1 MLKKISAGI
10 TIGILLILMSS
21 TSVFAG
27 NVLLTLSAENGEAGN
42 SVIISGTYD
51 PNEWVSIKITDQKGN
66 LIFFKSI
73 KTQDNGNYNTTFIVP
88 DINAETLKVTAG
100 NGNDT
105 QNAVFTV
112 TEKTTPSSPSSD
124 TGTDTTAPDPSKEST
139 QEMTD
144 EPSVNMQTSDK
155 KIYIIPISIEENRET
170 ETVTIIISSADLPEG
185 TISIML
191 PDTTI
196 IDTKNKETIKFTLNT
211 SFISKDKLITIT
223 ALDEEDLTITDC
235 YVRVNLPDASEPSE
249 IPDAS
254 APQTEESNSPILLW
268 IFGAVILAGGITVAV
283 LIKRKKRKNT

>member
-10 TIGILLILMSS
+10 TIGILLILMLS

-73 KTQDNGNYNTTFIVP
+73 KTQDNGTYNTTFIVP

-105 QNAVFTV
+105 QNAAFTV
-112 TEKTTPSSPSSD
+112 TQKTNPSSPSSD
-124 TGTDTTAPDPSKEST
+124 TGTDTTAPDPSKDPT

-155 KIYIIPISIEENRET
+155 KIYIIPISIKENREA
-170 ETVTIIISSADLPEG
+170 ETVTIIISSADLPED
-185 TISIML
+185 TTSIML

-235 YVRVNLPDASEPSE
+235 YVRINLPDASEPSE
-249 IPDAS
+249 IPDVS
-254 APQTEESNSPILLW
+254 APQPEESNSTILLW

-283 LIKRKKRKNT
+283 LIKRKNT

>member
-10 TIGILLILMSS
+10 TIGILLILMLS

-73 KTQDNGNYNTTFIVP
+73 KTQDNGTYNTTFIVP

-100 NGNDT
+100 NGSDT
-105 QNAVFTV
+105 QNAAFTV
-112 TEKTTPSSPSSD
+112 TQKTNPSSPSSD
-124 TGTDTTAPDPSKEST
+124 TGTDTTVSDPSKEPT

-144 EPSVNMQTSDK
+144 EPSVNMQTSGQ
-155 KIYIIPISIEENRET
+155 KIYIIPISIKENREA

-185 TISIML
+185 TTSIML
-191 PDTTI
+191 PDTMI

-235 YVRVNLPDASEPSE
+235 YVRVNLPDVSEPSE
-249 IPDAS
+249 IPDTS
-254 APQTEESNSPILLW
+254 DPQTEENNSTILLW
-268 IFGAVILAGGITVAV
+268 ILGAVILAGGITVAI
-283 LIKRKKRKNT
+283 LIKRKNT